1 MTDKGKKAAEQFQVN
16 SEKVTQLAQKLSDDL
31 AGVSVSVAISAISM
45 MLSQQATSEK
55 HLRLLTL
62 AINNGVWTMFD
73 ILQESAEDNQQA
85 EVAQN

>member
-1 MTDKGKKAAEQFQVN
+1 MTSKTKKISDQLQSD

-31 AGVSVSVAISAISM
+31 AGVSVSVAISALSM

-73 ILQESAEDNQQA
+73 ILQESVEEQA
-85 EVAQN
+85 GVVRD

>member
-1 MTDKGKKAAEQFQVN
+1 MTSKTKKISDQLQSD

-31 AGVSVSVAISAISM
+31 AGVSVSVAISALSM

-73 ILQESAEDNQQA
+73 ILQESAEKQA
-85 EVAQN
+85 GVVRN